1 MLIDGSQP
9 LTAIARTSGVAGSF
23 TGTGP
28 GAGGA
33 GAGPGAAAPAEPSL
47 SSAAQWAGTWAP
59 PPGLCGGSS
68 WEQVLGVGVGGC
80 GAGGQA
86 DGAAQ
91 QEGQGGHGDGHGSGS
106 QEEVDRL
113 RGELAAAQAAAERW
127 RGLHGRLHRFCL
139 DKVVGGG
146 AGGATAL
153 PPDLR
158 SVPAE

>member
-9 LTAIARTSGVAGSF
+9 LTAIARTSGVAASY
-23 TGTGP
+23 TGT

-33 GAGPGAAAPAEPSL
+33 GAAAPAGLGL
-47 SSAAQWAGTWAP
+47 SSAAQWAGTWTS

-68 WEQVLGVGVGGC
+68 WEQVLGVGVGVGSC
-80 GAGGQA
+80 GAGEQA

-91 QEGQGGHGDGHGSGS
+91 QEGQGGQGAGCGSGS
-106 QEEVDRL
+106 QEEVGRL

-139 DKVVGGG
+139 DKVVGGA